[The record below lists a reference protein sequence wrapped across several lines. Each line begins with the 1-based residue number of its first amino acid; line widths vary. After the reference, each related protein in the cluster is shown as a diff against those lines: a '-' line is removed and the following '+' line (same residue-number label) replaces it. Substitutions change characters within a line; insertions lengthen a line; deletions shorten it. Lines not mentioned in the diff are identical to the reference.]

1 MLMNNFYS
9 AESVDNLEALLETC
23 QRVKAN
29 PHAQKS
35 LGKNKLMVLL
45 FFNPSLRT
53 RLSTQKAAY
62 NLGMDVITMN
72 MKEGW
77 NWEMEDG
84 AVMKF
89 DTAEHIKEAAR
100 VVSSYADIIGIR
112 TFPGLKN
119 KEEDYQD
126 RVIKAL
132 MKYSTVPVV
141 NMESSILHPLQSL
154 TDLFTIREKKGKKN
168 LKVVL
173 TWAPHPKALPQ
184 AVSNSFLQWMAAADQ
199 EVTICNPEGYDLDE
213 QFTTS
218 HSITHDQ
225 EEAFENADVIYVK
238 NWSSVAQYGQILNTD
253 PNWMITH
260 DKLKKTNDA
269 LLMHCLPVRRNVVIA
284 DDAIDAPHSV
294 VIDQAANRA
303 VAAQAVIQKIL
314 EG

>member
-1 MLMNNFYS
+1 MKNFYS
-9 AESVDNLEALLETC
+9 AESVDDLESLLALCHE
-23 QRVKAN
+23 VKRKPVA
-29 PHAQKS
+29 HKS
-35 LGKNKLMVLL
+35 LGANKVLVLL

-62 NLGMDVITMN
+62 NLGMDVICMN

-112 TFPGLKN
+112 TFPTLKD
-119 KEEDYQD
+119 KESDYQD
-126 RVIKAL
+126 KVIKAL

-154 TDLFTIREKKGKKN
+154 TDLFTIRERKKKKN

-184 AVSNSFLQWMAAADQ
+184 AVSNSFLQWMSKAGQ
-199 EVTICNPEGYDLDE
+199 QVTICNPEGYDLDSR
-213 QFTTS
+213 FLGDHIT
-218 HSITHDQ
+218 THDQ
-225 EEAFENADVIYVK
+225 DEAFQDADVIYVK
-238 NWSSVAQYGQILNTD
+238 NWSSVEKYGQILETD
-253 PNWMITH
+253 PNWKITKK
-260 DKLKKTNDA
+260 KLDLTDDA
-269 LLMHCLPVRRNVVIA
+269 IMMHCLPVRRNVVLA
-284 DDAIDAPHSV
+284 DDAIDSHHSI
-294 VIDQAANRA
+294 VIDQAANRE
-303 VAAQAVIQKIL
+303 VAAQAVLQSIL
-314 EG
+314 ESK